1 MAESTRVLKGLRLLV
16 VEDNFLI
23 AETLRMFLEDRGGVV
38 IGPVGRVP
46 AALAAVDDTLDGA
59 LLDMNLAGEY
69 CFPVA
74 EKLQQLKVPF
84 VFVTGYVDEQIV
96 PPHFRNVPRL
106 SKPLDQAHAIG
117 VFVRRFCP

>member
-1 MAESTRVLKGLRLLV
+1 

-84 VFVTGYVDEQIV
+84 VFVTGYDDERII
-96 PPHFRNVPRL
+96 PPHFRTVPRL
-106 SKPLDQAHAIG
+106 SKPLDQAHAID